1 MSWVRKWSRDQNVIF
16 KIINCLFLALKLQGE
31 CWKDDVVTFTEHLSV
46 AFKRLIKYKQNV
58 VLAAMLEGK
67 SMPSNMAVNAN
78 HTILLKNQSAIKYLL
93 NAFPLK
99 FRVYKF
105 RVYLLILA
113 LNNYIYNT
121 TRKHFNNRH

>member
-1 MSWVRKWSRDQNVIF
+1 M
-16 KIINCLFLALKLQGE
+16 L
-31 CWKDDVVTFTEHLSV
+31 KDDVVTFTEHLSV

-78 HTILLKNQSAIKYLL
+78 HTILLKTQSAIKYPL

-105 RVYLLILA
+105 RVYLLIIA